1 MVCNNVNIREILKCS
16 QAIQGSPRCSS
27 LSVAAAGSLWQGMET
42 RDTSDFT
49 WGKLGST
56 TTIST
61 GQPPPQVLLKRSDLF
76 PGCASRLYVAA
87 HVARASGKDN
97 NKKKKKKK
105 KKRSP
110 HESRILT
117 NTNRLWRERPPHS
130 ATSRS
135 EETSVLTRFTHGHTA

>member
-27 LSVAAAGSLWQGMET
+27 LSVAAAGSLWQGMEK

-56 TTIST
+56 ATIST
-61 GQPPPQVLLKRSDLF
+61 GQPPPQVLLKGSDLF

-87 HVARASGKDN
+87 HVARASGRDNN
-97 NKKKKKKK
+97 NKK
-105 KKRSP
+105 REVRMNPESSP
-110 HESRILT
+110 TPTDCGERDLHIPLHPGAR
-117 NTNRLWRERPPHS
+117 RPPCAH
-130 ATSRS
+130 
-135 EETSVLTRFTHGHTA
+135 VLRTDTLLDF